1 MIVEKKR
8 PLKDGLPPMHPGE
21 FLAEDIAEMKMSPC
35 EFDAALGVCPGTTAL
50 LLDKCSDVTP
60 ELALR
65 LARYFGTT
73 AQFWLGLQSDYE
85 VKIIA
90 RRRGQAI
97 AGQVH
102 PLVDYG
108 SGGGLPGSVGAAAD

>member
-50 LLDKCSDVTP
+50 LLDKCNDVTP

-90 RRRGQAI
+90 RRRGKAI
-97 AGQVH
+97 AAQVR

-108 SGGGLPGSVGAAAD
+108 SAAGLSCGSSAAAD

>member
-1 MIVEKKR
+1 MIIEEKR
-8 PLKDGLPPMHPGE
+8 PLKDGLPPLHPGE

-35 EFDAALGVCPGTTAL
+35 EFDAVLAVCPGTTAL
-50 LLDKCSDVTP
+50 LVDECADVTP

-73 AQFWLGLQSDYE
+73 ARFWLGLQADYE

-90 RRRGQAI
+90 RRQGKAI
-97 AGQVH
+97 AAQVR

-108 SGGGLPGSVGAAAD
+108 SGAGLPFGIGEAAD

>member
-1 MIVEKKR
+1 MIIEEKR
-8 PLKDGLPPMHPGE
+8 PLKDGLPPIHPGE
-21 FLAEDIAEMKMSPC
+21 LLAEDIAEMKMSPC
-35 EFDAALGVCPGTTAL
+35 EFDAALALYPGATAL
-50 LLDKCSDVTP
+50 LLDACSDVTP

-85 VKIIA
+85 LKIIA
-90 RRRGQAI
+90 RQRGKTI
-97 AGQVH
+97 AEQVH

-108 SGGGLPGSVGAAAD
+108 SGAGLPFGISAAAD

>member
-1 MIVEKKR
+1 MIIEEKR
-8 PLKDGLPPMHPGE
+8 PLKDGLPPIHPGE
-21 FLAEDIAEMKMSPC
+21 LLAEDIAEMKMSPC
-35 EFDAALGVCPGTTAL
+35 EFDAALAWCPGTTAL
-50 LLDKCSDVTP
+50 LVDECADVTP

-73 AQFWLGLQSDYE
+73 AQFWLGLQADYE

-90 RRRGQAI
+90 RLRGKAI
-97 AGQVH
+97 AAQVR

-108 SGGGLPGSVGAAAD
+108 SVAGLPFGIGEAAD

>member
-1 MIVEKKR
+1 MIIEEKR
-8 PLKDGLPPMHPGE
+8 PLKDGLPPLHPGE
-21 FLAEDIAEMKMSPC
+21 LLAEDIAEMKMSPC
-35 EFDAALGVCPGTTAL
+35 EFDAALGLCPGATAL
-50 LLDKCSDVTP
+50 LLDECGDITP

-90 RRRGQAI
+90 RKRGKAI
-97 AGQVH
+97 AGQVR

-108 SGGGLPGSVGAAAD
+108 SNAGYLVDISEAAD